1 MADASGM
8 DYDLLFRVN
17 LFPELVKAQCSFMGA
32 WGSAVAKDGYSYQ
45 LRALDFDTIGPF
57 KEYPQVTVYH
67 PSEGNAFASVGFAA
81 SVGLLTGFSQP

>member
-1 MADASGM
+1 LDYTRKVTEPYTPQAYFDEIRGLADASGM

-32 WGSAVAKDGYSYQ
+32 WGSAVAKEGYSYQ

-57 KEYPQVTVYH
+57 KEYP
-67 PSEGNAFASVGFAA
+67 
-81 SVGLLTGFSQP
+81 